1 MYEDLRGKIALV
13 TGSGQGIGKGIALA
27 LAKAGVD
34 VAVNVRKS
42 VENGEETS
50 AEARNEGVKSL
61 VYQAD
66 IGDRKAVF
74 SMVDRVLS
82 DFGKIDILINNAGT
96 GVPRGISFEDLS
108 EDAYREVMDGGING
122 VAYCC
127 QAVGQHMVKNL
138 AGNVINITSIAGLRP
153 FPFWSGYSV
162 TKQAVTM
169 LTRQLA
175 FEWLRPEGSKIR
187 VNAIA
192 PGLIATPRTAALVN
206 NPDLMPSR
214 LRGIPMRRVGT
225 VEDISNL
232 ALFLASDQSSFI
244 TGQEI
249 VADGGETDYWGEMSY
264 WGKPES

>member
-1 MYEDLRGKIALV
+1 MYEDLRGKTALV

-122 VAYCC
+122 VAELL
-127 QAVGQHMVKNL
+127 QFSQ
-138 AGNVINITSIAGLRP
+138 
-153 FPFWSGYSV
+153 
-162 TKQAVTM
+162 
-169 LTRQLA
+169 
-175 FEWLRPEGSKIR
+175 
-187 VNAIA
+187 
-192 PGLIATPRTAALVN
+192 
-206 NPDLMPSR
+206 
-214 LRGIPMRRVGT
+214 
-225 VEDISNL
+225 
-232 ALFLASDQSSFI
+232 
-244 TGQEI
+244 
-249 VADGGETDYWGEMSY
+249 
-264 WGKPES
+264 